1 MQLTAVDENGA
12 VLIYRSSRSGF
23 SKYLMGQLY
32 EIAKTIY
39 DLNLKIKVLES
50 ENDVPG
56 SGSSSSENSDLKQVL
71 VKYRLD
77 FDNKEY
83 VSETILCEILKDINK
98 VKSSDG
104 TSRACIGASI
114 SIGAKGHQ
122 H

>member
-12 VLIYRSSRSGF
+12 ILIYRSSRSGF

-56 SGSSSSENSDLKQVL
+56 SGSSNSENSDLKQVL

-83 VSETILCEILKDINK
+83 VSETL
-98 VKSSDG
+98 S
-104 TSRACIGASI
+104 
-114 SIGAKGHQ
+114 
-122 H
+122 

>member
-1 MQLTAVDENGA
+1 MQLTAVDETGA

-39 DLNLKIKVLES
+39 NLNLKIKVLES
-50 ENDVPG
+50 ENDEPG
-56 SGSSSSENSDLKQVL
+56 GTTADLCAASSSANADLKQVV

-83 VSETILCEILKDINK
+83 VSGFLLTFCDRFHL
-98 VKSSDG
+98 
-104 TSRACIGASI
+104 
-114 SIGAKGHQ
+114 
-122 H
+122 